1 MKRSLGAKRFLY
13 PMPALMVGSYDENG
27 NPDVCNVGWGG
38 ICSSEPPMV
47 QVCLRPIR
55 KTLANIRQ
63 TGAFTVAIPSACYE
77 VEADYFGCVSANKE
91 PDKIGKAGM
100 HAVPSEHVNAP
111 VIEEFKLT
119 LECKVV
125 EMREV
130 GSHVQIDGEIVNVL
144 ADEDILDENGGVD
157 IAKLDPILVDPS
169 ADTYHRVGERVG
181 KIFHDGLKLK

>member
-55 KTLANIRQ
+55 KTLANI
-63 TGAFTVAIPSACYE
+63 
-77 VEADYFGCVSANKE
+77 
-91 PDKIGKAGM
+91 GKAGM

-119 LECKVV
+119 LECRVV

-169 ADTYHRVGERVG
+169 ADTYHRVGECVG